1 MKTTMTRFV
10 SRLFLLL
17 SIIASACGGGDSV
30 TQTGTCLTDGQLCS
44 LALRVTT
51 KDDVLKRFGTPSDT
65 TSGTGTGPSLTYVC
79 LRIDNGVIL
88 YSEGVGLQFDTNNLL
103 TSVLMSRSGTEA
115 TPLPACVA
123 TLTK

>member
-1 MKTTMTRFV
+1 MKTTRFIA
-10 SRLFLLL
+10 RICLLL
-17 SIIASACGGGDSV
+17 SIIAPACGGGDSV
-30 TQTGTCLTDGQLCS
+30 NQTGTCLTDGQVCS
-44 LALRVTT
+44 LALVVTT

-103 TSVLMSRSGTEA
+103 TSVLMTRSGTDA
-115 TPLPACVA
+115 PPVPACVD
-123 TLTK
+123 TLKK